1 MRTPHLVPLSR
12 QALAI
17 LKQIKQ
23 FCGEHEL
30 IFIGDHDPR
39 KPMSE
44 NTVNKALQAMGYP
57 STVQTA
63 HEFRATARTILDE
76 VLGQRVDLIEH
87 QLAHA
92 VRDANGRAYNRT
104 AHLPARVVM
113 MQTWA
118 DYIERLRTGADII
131 PFPVPALKTVDR

>member
-1 MRTPHLVPLSR
+1 MRTPHLVPLSK

-44 NTVNKALQAMGYP
+44 T
-57 STVQTA
+57 
-63 HEFRATARTILDE
+63 R
-76 VLGQRVDLIEH
+76 
-87 QLAHA
+87 
-92 VRDANGRAYNRT
+92 
-104 AHLPARVVM
+104 
-113 MQTWA
+113 
-118 DYIERLRTGADII
+118 
-131 PFPVPALKTVDR
+131 